1 MKLSIINI
9 SLIQLFF
16 SILLFSQSDNSFHT
30 VINSISASNIKNHI
44 EILVHDSLEGRSVG
58 TKGCSI
64 AADYISDQYSKY
76 GLKKITSENN
86 YFQNIPM
93 HGSVPLY
100 TSELI
105 LISEK
110 DTNNLKYFNDYFLY
124 RCGQQTFIPVPQQL
138 VFVGYGIVAPEFDYN
153 DYQSVDVE
161 GKVVVYLDG
170 EPTSDDEDYFDGEY
184 PTIYSYPESKRRI
197 AISRGASGTI
207 QIPIDYFESWEK
219 IQNDFSFEDVT
230 LAYSVSSSLSLLF
243 NPKIAVELF
252 KGSKYSFDKIVEMN
266 ASNSIESFPLAV
278 KLRFKGEF
286 KERDFLSSNV
296 IGMIEGS
303 DKELKDS
310 YLILS
315 AHYDHLGIGPV
326 FNRDSIYN
334 GALDNAIGVSVLLE
348 LAKAFSSLNVKPKR
362 SIIFIATTG
371 EEKGLLGSSYYTD
384 NPVVPLYKTIAN
396 VNIDGIAMF
405 RDFESIVVIGS
416 ELSTLEDWLSSTTDK
431 YQLKL
436 QSIPQQFRSVDA
448 FNKSD
453 QLAFALAGIPS
464 ILVLEGTK
472 NKSKTEEQVLEAFI
486 DYYLNY
492 YHSPFDDLNQN
503 IDYEAA
509 AKHAKVIFDFCFNL
523 ANSIDTPEW
532 KQGSQFIN
540 ARLRS
545 IAEKR

>member
-1 MKLSIINI
+1 MKLIIINI
-9 SLIQLFF
+9 SLIQLIF
-16 SILLFSQSDNSFHT
+16 SILLFPQSDNSFYK
-30 VINSISASNIKNHI
+30 VFNSISASEIKKHLQ
-44 EILVHDSLEGRSVG
+44 ILAHDSLEGRSVG
-58 TKGCSI
+58 TIGCSI
-64 AADYISDQYSKY
+64 AADYLSDQYSKY
-76 GLKKITSENN
+76 GLKKITSDKS

-93 HGSVPLY
+93 HGSIPLNN
-100 TSELI
+100 SELM
-105 LISEK
+105 LIAGQ
-110 DTNNLKYFNDYFLY
+110 DTFHLKYSTDYFLY
-124 RCGQQTFIPVPQQL
+124 RCGQQTFIPLPQQL
-138 VFVGYGIVAPEFDYN
+138 VFVGYGIVASEFDYN

-161 GKVVVYLDG
+161 GKIVVYLDG
-170 EPTSDDEDYFDGEY
+170 EPGSDDEDYFDGKY

-207 QIPIDYFESWEK
+207 QIPIEYFENWAK

-230 LAYSVSSSLSLLF
+230 LAYSVSSSLSLLI
-243 NPKIAVELF
+243 NPVAAKTLF
-252 KGSKYSFDKIVEMN
+252 EGSKYSFNKIVEMIS
-266 ASNSIESFPLAV
+266 SNSIESFPLNT
-278 KLRFKGEF
+278 KLKFKGEF

-326 FNRDSIYN
+326 INGDSIYN

-348 LAKAFSSLNVKPKR
+348 LTKAFSSLKVKPKR

-405 RDFESIVVIGS
+405 RDFESIVAIGS
-416 ELSTLEDWLSSTTDK
+416 ELSTLENWLSSTADK
-431 YQLKL
+431 YQLEL

-464 ILVLEGTK
+464 ILLLEGTK
-472 NKSKTEEQVLEAFI
+472 NKSKTEEKVLEAFI
-486 DYYLNY
+486 DYYLSY

-503 IDYEAA
+503 IDFEAA

-545 IAEKR
+545 IAEEK